1 MIIVCGDVLI
11 DFIPDKTKDGA
22 DCYCPAPGGSCAN
35 ISVAIGRLGG
45 AVGFMGGIST
55 DFWGEKL
62 MEFLETSNVDV
73 RYVARGNQ
81 QTTLAF
87 VELGNEEPAYAFY
100 DENTVSRLWVRSQ
113 SPGFSDNVNLI
124 HIGST
129 SLIEPPISES
139 CEQMFRM
146 EKGKRIL
153 SIDPNC
159 RPSNT
164 HHPAV
169 YRARMARLT
178 AMADI
183 IKLSKSDLEFL
194 LPDTR
199 VDDAAKH
206 WINQGTSIVI
216 ITRGSEGVLCY
227 LPGHEVIEVPPDYID
242 DVVDSI
248 GAGDTFMAATLTY
261 LQKNG
266 FLTLDKIKTITPA
279 EITKALKYA
288 SVAAAMICERRGA
301 NPPWEQ
307 EVDERIKRKAIKL

>member
-11 DFIPDKTKDGA
+11 DFIPDKTQDGS

-45 AVGFMGGIST
+45 KVGFMGGIST
-55 DFWGEKL
+55 DFLGDKL
-62 MEFLETSNVDV
+62 MEFLETSNVDTK
-73 RYVARGNQ
+73 YVARGPQ

-87 VELGNEEPAYAFY
+87 VELGEEEPAYAFY

-113 SPGFSDNVNLI
+113 SPGFTDDVNLI

-129 SLIEPPISES
+129 SLIEPPISEA
-139 CEQMFRM
+139 CEQMFKV

-159 RPSNT
+159 RPNNT
-164 HHPAV
+164 LHPAV

-183 IKLSKSDLEFL
+183 IKLSKSDLAFL
-194 LPDTR
+194 MPDTTF
-199 VDDAAKH
+199 DEAAAM
-206 WINQGTSIVI
+206 WISQGTSIVI
-216 ITRGSEGVLCY
+216 ITRGSQGVLCY
-227 LPGHEVIEVPPDYID
+227 LPGQEVISVKPDYIE

-248 GAGDTFMAATLTY
+248 GAGDTFMAATLAY
-261 LQKNG
+261 LQKKN
-266 FLTLDKIKTITPA
+266 LLSLDKIKSIRVEDITD
-279 EITKALKYA
+279 ALEYA
-288 SVAAAMICERRGA
+288 SVAAAMICQRRGA
-301 NPPWEQ
+301 NPPWEK
-307 EVDERIKRKAIKL
+307 EVEQRIASKQK

>member
-11 DFIPDKTKDGA
+11 DFIPDKTKEGS
-22 DCYCPAPGGSCAN
+22 DCYCLAPGGSCAN

-45 AVGFMGGIST
+45 KVGFMGGVST
-55 DFWGEKL
+55 DFLGEKL
-62 MEFLETSNVDV
+62 MHFLETSNVETK
-73 RYVARGNQ
+73 YVARGPQ

-87 VELGNEEPAYAFY
+87 VELGEEEPAYAFY

-113 SPGFSDNVNLI
+113 SPGFTDDVNLI

-129 SLIEPPISES
+129 SLIEPPISEA
-139 CEQMFRM
+139 CEQMFRI

-159 RPSNT
+159 RPGNT
-164 HHPAV
+164 LHPAV

-194 LPDTR
+194 MPDTSF
-199 VDDAAKH
+199 DEAAEM
-206 WINQGTSIVI
+206 WISQGTSIVL
-216 ITRGSEGVLCY
+216 ITRGSQGVLCY
-227 LPGHEVIEVPPDYID
+227 LPGHKVITVKPDYID
-242 DVVDSI
+242 EIVDSI

-261 LQKNG
+261 LQKENL
-266 FLTLDKIKTITPA
+266 LTLDTIKTITEKQIVA
-279 EITKALKYA
+279 ALEYA
-288 SVAAAMICERRGA
+288 AVAAAMICQRRGA
-301 NPPWEQ
+301 NPPWEK
-307 EVDERIKRKAIKL
+307 EVAERIASKK

>member
-1 MIIVCGDVLI
+1 MIIICGDVLI
-11 DFIPDKTKDGA
+11 DFIPDKTKDGV
-22 DCYCPAPGGSCAN
+22 DCYCPVPGGSCAN
-35 ISVAIGRLGG
+35 IAVAIGRLGG
-45 AVGFMGGIST
+45 EVGFMGGIST

-62 MEFLETSNVDV
+62 MDFLESSNVNV

-113 SPGFSDNVNLI
+113 SPGFTDDINLI

-139 CEQMFRM
+139 CEQMFRA

-169 YRARMARLT
+169 YRARMTRLT
-178 AMADI
+178 GMADI

-194 LPDTR
+194 LPDITIE
-199 VDDAAKH
+199 DAAKN
-206 WINQGTSIVI
+206 WIEQGTSIVI
-216 ITRGSEGVLCY
+216 ITRGNQGVLCY
-227 LPGHEVIEVPPDYID
+227 IADYAAIEVAPNYID
-242 DVVDSI
+242 HVVDSI
-248 GAGDTFMAATLTY
+248 GAGDTFMAAILAY
-261 LQKNG
+261 LQKKG
-266 FLTLDKIKTITPA
+266 ILTLDKIKNIDPD
-279 EITKALKYA
+279 EIREALEYA

-301 NPPWEQ
+301 NPPWGK
-307 EVDERIKRKAIKL
+307 EVLERMQNKI

>member
-45 AVGFMGGIST
+45 QVGFMGGVSI

-62 MEFLETSNVDV
+62 MEFLETSKVDT

-113 SPGFSDNVNLI
+113 SPGFTDDVNLI

-129 SLIEPPISES
+129 SLIEPPISDS
-139 CEQMFRM
+139 CEQMFKA
-146 EKGKRIL
+146 EKGRRIL

-169 YRARMARLT
+169 YRARMARLI

-183 IKLSKSDLEFL
+183 IKLSKSDLQFL
-194 LPDTR
+194 LPDTSL
-199 VDDAAKH
+199 DEAAQT
-206 WINQGTSIVI
+206 WIEQGTSIVI
-216 ITRGSEGVLCY
+216 ITRGSQGVLCY
-227 LPGHEVIEVPPDYID
+227 LPGQEVIEVAPDYID
-242 DVVDSI
+242 EVVDTI
-248 GAGDTFMAATLTY
+248 GAGDTFMAATLAF
-261 LQKNG
+261 LQKKG
-266 FLTLDKIKTITPA
+266 LLTLDRIRKIGVG
-279 EITKALKYA
+279 EITEALKYA

-301 NPPWEQ
+301 NPPWEK
-307 EVDERIKRKAIKL
+307 EVTARINQKP